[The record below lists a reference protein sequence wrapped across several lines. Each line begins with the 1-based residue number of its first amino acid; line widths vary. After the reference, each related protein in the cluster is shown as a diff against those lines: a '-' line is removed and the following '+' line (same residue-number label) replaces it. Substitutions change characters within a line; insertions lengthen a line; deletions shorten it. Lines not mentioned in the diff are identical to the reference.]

1 MEILQYFTGV
11 WFKSNTKETISIIHC
26 DELYI
31 VMRVFEPMNNN
42 GDVSIETI
50 YTKSYSEAIDWYR
63 KYNEHL
69 MWNMVNR

>member
-11 WFKSNTKETISIIHC
+11 LFKSNTKETISIIHC

-31 VMRVFEPMNNN
+31 VMRVCESKNTNE
-42 GDVSIETI
+42 DVSIESK
-50 YTKSYSEAIDWYR
+50 YTKSYTEAIDWYI

-69 MWNMVNR
+69 M